1 MKVQTTIRI
10 EEDKLK
16 KSKEILKELGLNF
29 SEAVN
34 LFVNMVVQTKGIPF
48 EIRLNDEIKQR
59 IKDVESG
66 KNIEEITLEELKCI
80 N

>member
-66 KNIEEITLEELKCI
+66 KNLEEITLEELKCI

>member
-1 MKVQTTIRI
+1 LKVQTTIRI

-16 KSKEILKELGLNF
+16 KSKEMLKELGLNF

-34 LFVNMVVQTKGIPF
+34 LFVNMVVQTKGISF

-66 KNIEEITLEELKCI
+66 KNIEEITIEELKCI